1 MKMRISALAAMLT
14 ALLMLAE
21 NGHAQT
27 PHKTSV
33 LTIAGHEGEA
43 QLLQVNGKSYVEV
56 ESLAR
61 LTHGS
66 LSFEANRTILT
77 LPAPEL
83 GAPASMPQTPAT
95 APQPKV
101 GFSRAFVQA
110 GIEQMGLIR
119 EWRIAIVTAV
129 QNNVPLSEEWASAQ
143 HRQAE
148 KNLALASA
156 AVSTD
161 DDRNA
166 FSLLSSEFAN
176 MQKMSELYLA
186 MSKRATAMSSDTFGN
201 GPLEEQILSCARDF
215 VSMTESREFQDQPT
229 CH

>member
-1 MKMRISALAAMLT
+1 MLT

-21 NGHAQT
+21 NGNGQT

-33 LTIAGHEGEA
+33 LTIAGQEGEV

-61 LTHGS
+61 LTHGN
-66 LSFEANRTILT
+66 LSFKANRTILT

-83 GAPASMPQTPAT
+83 GTSASTPQTPTT

-176 MQKMSELYLA
+176 MQKLSDLYVA

-201 GPLEEQILSCARDF
+201 ATLEDQILSCARAF